1 MITNEY
7 LTKTISDYSI
17 EGQQIIY
24 PYQVFFDKKFDME
37 YLLNI
42 IRKIEEM
49 EILNCNEDLRI
60 DMGLKL
66 TSQEIHKIRRK
77 LKEC

>member
-1 MITNEY
+1 
-7 LTKTISDYSI
+7 
-17 EGQQIIY
+17 
-24 PYQVFFDKKFDME
+24 ME

-49 EILNCNEDLRI
+49 EILDCNEDLRI